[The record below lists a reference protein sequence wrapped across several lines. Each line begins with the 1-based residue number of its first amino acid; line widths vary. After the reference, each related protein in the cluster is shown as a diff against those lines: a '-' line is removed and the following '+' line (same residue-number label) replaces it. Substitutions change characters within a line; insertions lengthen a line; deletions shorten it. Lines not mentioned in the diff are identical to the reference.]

1 MVREGLPEEESFQ
14 LSPEG
19 QGVRVLIQRNENM
32 YQLHSTSEELKEGQG
47 PLKHGEHELEEWL

>member
-1 MVREGLPEEESFQ
+1 MVREGLPEEELFQ

-32 YQLHSTSEELKEGQG
+32 YQLHSTSEELKEGQC
-47 PLKHGEHELEEWL
+47 PPKHGEYEEWL